1 MPPCGP
7 VSRKAGTWLDTK
19 PSAPTSPACLSEGDA
34 TALRYLSEAM
44 VERWSGKETP
54 ENFCFRKP
62 HFCYVTL
69 SCLFWIRLKF
79 SLFRAYFLDFSCCQ
93 FFCLK
98 TWFTGSLF
106 QNWYS
111 RFACYVCRSNGNF
124 KKLPQLTTSRRATIL
139 YFYIAHPAWFDC
151 RPDLN
156 CSRLVFKRVQV
167 PRMAQ

>member
-1 MPPCGP
+1 MTKSTPDLQGKAVRIPQEKRDCPVHHLLKLRAKQHLELASSFNFEHASHGPCRP

-34 TALRYLSEAM
+34 RALRYLSEAM

-79 SLFRAYFLDFSCCQ
+79 SLFRAYFLDFTCCL
-93 FFCLK
+93 FFNLK
-98 TWFTGSLF
+98 T
-106 QNWYS
+106 
-111 RFACYVCRSNGNF
+111 
-124 KKLPQLTTSRRATIL
+124 
-139 YFYIAHPAWFDC
+139 
-151 RPDLN
+151 
-156 CSRLVFKRVQV
+156 
-167 PRMAQ
+167 